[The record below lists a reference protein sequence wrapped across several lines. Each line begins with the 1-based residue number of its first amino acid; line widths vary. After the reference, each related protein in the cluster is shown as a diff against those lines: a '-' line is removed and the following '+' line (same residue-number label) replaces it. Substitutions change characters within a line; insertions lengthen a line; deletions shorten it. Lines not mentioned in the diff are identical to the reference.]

1 MRVKKSELAGMVRQ
15 LSDINDQIE
24 KKGMIPDDVKLSK
37 CQELAVKLGEF
48 IEENYKETNTK
59 AVIHQLEDYCEL
71 IYQMSLAENQNTE
84 MLVKLT
90 KKVQIILADCESAIN
105 VDLPKD
111 RKQIVFL
118 PYKASMWDSLESI
131 WMAARDDPDVDA
143 YVIPIPYCDRNPDG
157 SVRQWH
163 YEGDQYPDYV
173 PVIDWQKYSI
183 PDEKPDVIFI
193 HNPYD
198 GNNYVTSVHPSFY
211 SSELKKYTDC
221 LVYVPYFI
229 LGETDPDNQETVD
242 GIKHF
247 IIVPGVIYADKVIV
261 QSEDMKKIYVNEYL
275 KFAKES
281 GLSGRHQDRAYQEN
295 RILGLGSPKYDKVI
309 ASASEEID
317 VPEEWKKIIFR
328 SDGSRKKVILYNNGI
343 SALLQENEKILEK
356 MLRVFDIFEKNKEDV
371 ALLWRPHPL
380 IQTTLTSMRPQLW
393 EAYKKIV
400 DTYKTEAWG
409 IYDDTAELERAIV
422 LSDGYYGDGSSIVEL
437 YKATLKPVMLANA
450 EV

>member
-15 LSDINDQIE
+15 LSDINDQIDRNKE
-24 KKGMIPDDVKLSK
+24 LLAEVNLSE
-37 CQELAVKLGEF
+37 CQELAIKLGEF

-71 IYQMSLAENQNTE
+71 IYQMALAENQNTE
-84 MLVKLT
+84 MLLKLT

-157 SVRQWH
+157 SIRQWH

-198 GNNYVTSVHPSFY
+198 GNNYVTNVHPSFY
-211 SSELKKYTDC
+211 SSELKKYTNK
-221 LVYVPYFI
+221 LVYVPYFV
-229 LGETDPDNQETVD
+229 LGEIDPNNQEVID
-242 GIKHF
+242 GMKHF
-247 IIVPGVIYADKVIV
+247 IAVSGMIYADRVIV

-275 KFAKES
+275 KFARNI
-281 GLSGRHQDRAYQEN
+281 GLTGKHLERKFQEN
-295 RILGLGSPKYDKVI
+295 RILGVGSPKFDKI
-309 ASASEEID
+309 QRMMNSDID
-317 VPEEWKKIIFR
+317 IPKEWKQCIFR
-328 SDGSRKKVILYNNGI
+328 LDGSRKKVILYNNSI
-343 SALLQENEKILEK
+343 SALLQENDRMLSK
-356 MLRVFDIFEKNKEDV
+356 MLRVFDVFKKNTENV
-371 ALLWRPHPL
+371 TLLWRPHPL
-380 IQTTLTSMRPQLW
+380 IQSTLTSMRPALW
-393 EAYKKIV
+393 EEYKKIV
-400 DTYKTEAWG
+400 EIYRTEAWG
-409 IYDDTAELERAIV
+409 IYDESADLDRAV
-422 LSDGYYGDGSSIVEL
+422 SLSDAYYGDPSSVIQL
-437 YKATLKPVMLANA
+437 YKIVKKPVMVVNI
-450 EV
+450 EE